1 MENNKNLV
9 HKHEETLFIICIIVS
24 VFMALYLLLSIIG
37 VFIVLAIGL
46 LSLFSHALSMAHIQL
61 NGVRLRENQFP
72 ELHSKVITLCQ
83 KMNLDKVPEVYVIES
98 GGLLNA
104 FATKVLALFGKNMVV
119 LYSDF
124 IDIADDSEDFD
135 IDYIIAHE
143 LAHIKRNHIAK
154 SILLS
159 LSMWVPFLGTSYSR
173 MAEYTCDRMAA
184 YYTEK
189 PENAING
196 LLVLAAGR
204 RLYNKV
210 NIQEYLTQYNEKRGI
225 FAILTELL
233 STHPPIPKRIHEIER
248 FTYGEPSVQLK
259 SRTKRIVLLMFVIFV
274 VIPTIFIGIGVGTAV
289 VLSQFGSKLEEFFM
303 ESDYGYSY
311 EYTPLMQAVI
321 DADQA
326 EVEDLLAS
334 GEDPN
339 EINEYE
345 ESVLMIA
352 VDNNRGDLIPLLVEY
367 GADPNW
373 QDSWGWTAL
382 MTAVY
387 NEDTASIK
395 RLLDAGADPTL
406 TDSEGI
412 SAVDHA
418 YDIGND
424 EIIELLNSTIY

>member
-9 HKHEETLFIICIIVS
+9 HKHEETLFIICVIVS

-46 LSLFSHALSMAHIQL
+46 ISLFSHALSMAHIQL

-72 ELHSKVITLCQ
+72 ELHNKVITLCQ

-124 IDIADDSEDFD
+124 IDIAEDSDDFD
-135 IDYIIAHE
+135 IDYVIAHE

-159 LSMWVPFLGTSYSR
+159 LSMWIPFLGTSYSR

-184 YYTEK
+184 HYTEK

-233 STHPPIPKRIHEIER
+233 STHPPIPKRIHEIEL

-274 VIPTIFIGIGVGTAV
+274 VIPTIFIGFGVGTAV
-289 VLSQFGSKLEEFFM
+289 VLSQFTSKLDEFFT
-303 ESDYGYSY
+303 EIEYGA

-326 EVEDLLAS
+326 KVEDLLLS

-339 EINEYE
+339 EVNEYE

-352 VDNNRGDLIPLLVEY
+352 VTNDQADFIPLLVEY

-382 MTAVY
+382 ISAVY
-387 NEDTASIK
+387 EEDIDTIK
-395 RLLDAGADPTL
+395 KLLEAGADPAL

-424 EIIELLNSTIY
+424 EIIELLN